1 MKTAEQ
7 VNIIVPNV
15 PSSLAKVS
23 DRLRAAEV
31 NIEAIT
37 CTEGPTHTVIH
48 IIVDD
53 AETAK
58 IVLKDFGAVSSRE
71 VIAIR
76 IRNRPGAIA
85 QIARA
90 CAASDI
96 NIRMIYSTA
105 AGKESLVYLSVEN
118 VSKAMELL
126 KTWEK
131 NAGKL
136 GID

>member
-1 MKTAEQ
+1 MKIVEQ
-7 VNIIVPNV
+7 VNIVVPNM

-23 DRLRAAEV
+23 DRMRAAEV

-37 CTEGPTHTVIH
+37 CTEGPTHTIIH
-48 IIVDD
+48 LIVND

-58 IVLKDFGAVSSRE
+58 LVLKEMGSVSSRE

-76 IRNRPGAIA
+76 IRNTPGAIA

-90 CAASDI
+90 CAAADI

-105 AGKESLVYLSVEN
+105 AGKESLVYLSIEN
-118 VSKAMELL
+118 VTKAIELL
-126 KTWEK
+126 RQWEK
-131 NAGKL
+131 TAGQL